1 MKVDLTDPTHR
12 RRDRDRAE
20 MRAAGVSVEPLDAT
34 THPKLVELIAHEAPG
49 RMTVIEARYDAK
61 VPG

>member
-1 MKVDLTDPTHR
+1 
-12 RRDRDRAE
+12 